1 MQAVRILIAD
11 DHELVRMALRTLLE
25 AEDGFNVVGEAFDT
39 ESAVSLTL
47 EHRPDVLLLDLRMPG
62 AGGIDACRRIK
73 AAAPEIRVLVITSFD
88 DDQELFGALEAGAN
102 GYLMKGNR
110 PDQIVRAIHALFDG
124 EAVFDASVASRVIS
138 GREAPGKAN
147 RQLDDPLSERELE
160 VLALMARGLGNKE
173 IARTLWIGETTV
185 KTHVRHIL
193 RKFEETDRTRAVL
206 AALRTGVIKLDEEAA
221 PESR

>member
-1 MQAVRILIAD
+1 MQPVRVLIAD

-25 AEDGFNVVGEAFDT
+25 AEDGFDVVAEAFDT

-47 EHRPDVLLLDLRMPG
+47 ESRPDVLLLDLRMPG

-73 AAAPEIRVLVITSFD
+73 ATAPATRVLVITSFD
-88 DDQELFGALEAGAN
+88 DDEELFGALEAGAN

-147 RQLDDPLSERELE
+147 AQLDDPLSERELE
-160 VLALMARGLGNKE
+160 VLALMARGFGNKE
-173 IARTLWIGETTV
+173 IARALWIGETTV

-193 RKFEETDRTRAVL
+193 RKLEETDRTRAVL
-206 AALRTGVIKLDEEAA
+206 AALRSGVIKLEEGDAGL
-221 PESR
+221 